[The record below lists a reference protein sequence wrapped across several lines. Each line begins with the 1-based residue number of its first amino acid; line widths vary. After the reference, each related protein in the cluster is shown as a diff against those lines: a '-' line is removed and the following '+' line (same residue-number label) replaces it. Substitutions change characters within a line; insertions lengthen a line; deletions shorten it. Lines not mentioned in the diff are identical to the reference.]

1 MKIIKVNGYCLSS
14 TYGDGN
20 VFGQPEGVKSIGLVE
35 VHTDSG
41 LVGIG
46 ETYTGVYV
54 PELIEPIVK
63 TIESLVV
70 GKNPLDIE
78 DVYNSMEIPFVS
90 MNGFVRSIIGAI
102 EIALWDIK
110 GQVEEKP
117 IYELLSDT
125 YTDDFGVYASGGSVS
140 FSTDDIK
147 DDVSK
152 ILSQGFN
159 SYKMRVGVKDWKED
173 IDRVKTARNE
183 LGDNNL
189 MVDAIQGTLNNW
201 HQYNLVYNS
210 KQLEQYNLTWIEEP
224 LHPSKL
230 KELKSVYDMVNIP
243 IATGEGLSGKLDFD
257 SYLDS
262 KCIDIIQPDVTHCGG
277 FMRTKKIIEQAK
289 KNGIKVSLHI
299 WGSGISL
306 ISNLHLALS
315 MGVDW
320 FEIPMVSL
328 DLLSNEFTELKKMI
342 LNKDITLN
350 NGLGIKLTNDVK
362 QSYPFVKNSGYKI
375 K

>member
-70 GKNPLDIE
+70 GKNPLEIE

-90 MNGFVRSIIGAI
+90 MNGIIRSIIGAI

-110 GQVEEKP
+110 GQFEEKP
-117 IYELLSDT
+117 IYKLLSDT
-125 YTDDFGVYASGGSVS
+125 YTNDFGVYASGGSVS
-140 FSTDDIK
+140 FSNDDIK
-147 DDVSK
+147 DDIDK

-159 SYKMRVGVKDWKED
+159 SYKMRVGVKDWKDD
-173 IDRVKTARNE
+173 IDRVKTARNK
-183 LGDNNL
+183 LGDNHL

-201 HQYNLVYNS
+201 HQYNVVYNL
-210 KQLEQYNLTWIEEP
+210 KQLEQYDLTWIEEP

-230 KELKSVYDMVNIP
+230 KELKSVYNLINIP

-262 KCIDIIQPDVTHCGG
+262 KCVDIIQPDVTHCGG
-277 FMRTKKIIEQAK
+277 FIQTKKIIERAK
-289 KNGIKVSLHI
+289 RNGMEVSLHV

-306 ISNLHLALS
+306 ISNLHLAIA
-315 MGVDW
+315 MGVNW
-320 FEIPMVSL
+320 FEVPMVSL
-328 DLLSNEFTELKKMI
+328 DLLSNEFTELKTMI

-350 NGLGIKLTNDVK
+350 NGLGIKLTEKIK
-362 QSYPFVKNSGYKI
+362 QSYPFIKNSGYKI

>member
-1 MKIIKVNGYCLSS
+1 VKIIKVNGYCLSS

-70 GKNPLDIE
+70 GKNPLEIE

-90 MNGFVRSIIGAI
+90 MNGIIRSIIGAI

-110 GQVEEKP
+110 GQFEEKP
-117 IYELLSDT
+117 IYKLLSDT
-125 YTDDFGVYASGGSVS
+125 YTNDFGVYASGGSVS
-140 FSTDDIK
+140 FSNDDIK
-147 DDVSK
+147 DDIDK

-159 SYKMRVGVKDWKED
+159 SYKMRVGVKDWKDD
-173 IDRVKTARNE
+173 IDRVKTARNK
-183 LGDNNL
+183 LGDNHL

-201 HQYNLVYNS
+201 HQYNVVYNL
-210 KQLEQYNLTWIEEP
+210 KQLEQYDLTWIEEP

-230 KELKSVYDMVNIP
+230 KELKSVYNLINIP

-262 KCIDIIQPDVTHCGG
+262 KCVDIIQPDVTHCGG
-277 FMRTKKIIEQAK
+277 FIQTKKIIERAK
-289 KNGIKVSLHI
+289 RNGMEVSLHV

-306 ISNLHLALS
+306 ISNLHLAIA
-315 MGVDW
+315 MGVNW
-320 FEIPMVSL
+320 FEVPMVSL
-328 DLLSNEFTELKKMI
+328 DLLSNEFTELKTMI
-342 LNKDITLN
+342 LNKDITLD
-350 NGLGIKLTNDVK
+350 NGLGIKLTEKIK
-362 QSYPFVKNSGYKI
+362 QSYPFIKNSGYKI

>member
-70 GKNPLDIE
+70 GKNPLEIE

-90 MNGFVRSIIGAI
+90 MNGIIRSIIGAI

-110 GQVEEKP
+110 GQFEEKP
-117 IYELLSDT
+117 IYKLLSDT
-125 YTDDFGVYASGGSVS
+125 YTNDFGVYASGGSVS
-140 FSTDDIK
+140 FSNDDIK
-147 DDVSK
+147 DDIDK

-159 SYKMRVGVKDWKED
+159 SYKMRVGVKDWKDD
-173 IDRVKTARNE
+173 IDRVKTARNK
-183 LGDNNL
+183 LGDNHL

-201 HQYNLVYNS
+201 HQYNVVYNL
-210 KQLEQYNLTWIEEP
+210 KQLEQYDLTWIEEP

-230 KELKSVYDMVNIP
+230 KELKSVYNLINIP

-262 KCIDIIQPDVTHCGG
+262 KCVDIIQPDVTHCGG
-277 FMRTKKIIEQAK
+277 FIQTKKIIERAK
-289 KNGIKVSLHI
+289 RNGMEVSLHV

-306 ISNLHLALS
+306 ISNLHLAIA
-315 MGVDW
+315 MGVNW
-320 FEIPMVSL
+320 FEVPMVSL
-328 DLLSNEFTELKKMI
+328 DLLSNEFTELKTMI
-342 LNKDITLN
+342 LNKDITLD
-350 NGLGIKLTNDVK
+350 NGLGIKLTEKIK
-362 QSYPFVKNSGYKI
+362 QSYPFIKNSGYKI

>member
-1 MKIIKVNGYCLSS
+1 M
-14 TYGDGN
+14 
-20 VFGQPEGVKSIGLVE
+20 
-35 VHTDSG
+35 
-41 LVGIG
+41 
-46 ETYTGVYV
+46 
-54 PELIEPIVK
+54 
-63 TIESLVV
+63 
-70 GKNPLDIE
+70 
-78 DVYNSMEIPFVS
+78 
-90 MNGFVRSIIGAI
+90 
-102 EIALWDIK
+102 
-110 GQVEEKP
+110 
-117 IYELLSDT
+117 
-125 YTDDFGVYASGGSVS
+125 
-140 FSTDDIK
+140 
-147 DDVSK
+147 
-152 ILSQGFN
+152 
-159 SYKMRVGVKDWKED
+159 
-173 IDRVKTARNE
+173 
-183 LGDNNL
+183 
-189 MVDAIQGTLNNW
+189 
-201 HQYNLVYNS
+201 
-210 KQLEQYNLTWIEEP
+210 
-224 LHPSKL
+224 
-230 KELKSVYDMVNIP
+230 YDMVNIP

>member
-1 MKIIKVNGYCLSS
+1 MKIKKVIGYSLSS

-70 GKNPLDIE
+70 DKNPLDIE

-159 SYKMRVGVKDWKED
+159 SYKMRVGVKDWNED

-230 KELKSVYDMVNIP
+230 KELKSVY
-243 IATGEGLSGKLDFD
+243 T
-257 SYLDS
+257 
-262 KCIDIIQPDVTHCGG
+262 
-277 FMRTKKIIEQAK
+277 
-289 KNGIKVSLHI
+289 I
-299 WGSGISL
+299 WL
-306 ISNLHLALS
+306 I
-315 MGVDW
+315 
-320 FEIPMVSL
+320 F
-328 DLLSNEFTELKKMI
+328 
-342 LNKDITLN
+342 
-350 NGLGIKLTNDVK
+350 
-362 QSYPFVKNSGYKI
+362 Q
-375 K
+375 